1 MHPSEFR
8 SLLAAEAAGAGF
20 ELSNEC
26 FDRLAEHYHLL
37 VKWNRAVRLIGG
49 TEPAVVIHRHILE
62 SLRLLPFLGEP
73 RGSLLD
79 IGSGNGFP
87 AVPLKC
93 ALPDLR
99 VGLVEPTI
107 RKSAFLST
115 VIGALKLG
123 DAEVIRGRVDKP
135 RDLSR
140 LGRWDCISMRG
151 VAAIPAVL
159 AGGLAALRPGGRLLF
174 MVGEAG
180 RAEIL
185 RRIEAPLEVAAIQ
198 QLPGSRG
205 SYIVVAG
212 MPVEGPCGT
221 IH

>member
-8 SLLAAEAAGAGF
+8 SLLASEAASAGF
-20 ELSNEC
+20 ELSGESL
-26 FDRLAEHYHLL
+26 DRMAEHNRLL
-37 VKWNRAVRLIGG
+37 VKWNRAVRLIGS
-49 TEPAVVIHRHILE
+49 TDPPVVIRRHILE
-62 SLRLLPFLGEP
+62 SLRLLPFLREP

-107 RKSAFLST
+107 RKSAFLTT
-115 VIGALKLG
+115 VIGTLG
-123 DAEVIRGRVDKP
+123 LTDTEVVRGRVD
-135 RDLSR
+135 RAQDLAR

-151 VAAIPAVL
+151 VAAIGAVL
-159 AGGLAALRPGGRLLF
+159 AGGTSALRPGGRLLL
-174 MVGEAG
+174 MVGDAG
-180 RAEIL
+180 RAEVL
-185 RRIEAPLEVAAIQ
+185 RRIEAPLEITAIH
-198 QLPGSRG
+198 QLPETRG
-205 SYIVVAG
+205 SFIVVVG
-212 MPVEGPCGT
+212 LPHSGLSQT